1 MHDRTARPHT
11 LALALGAL
19 LAPALAHAE
28 ASAVELDRVEVR
40 EAPEQP
46 RARPAR
52 SSSRLDLPVA
62 QQPFSA
68 DVIDQQALRARG
80 DTRFIDAL
88 DMAPGVVP
96 AYSFGVINISG
107 RGFSGV
113 FNSPTLFDGIRYPG
127 WQVSPRLTLNYA
139 QVEVLRGPAALTA
152 GQGSVAGA
160 INLVP
165 RRADGR
171 SSTDVFLGLGRFGT
185 TTAAVGSGGA
195 LGSEALAW
203 RLDAS
208 HQQSAERGSFG
219 YARDTSF
226 EFRHLNAELAGRPTD
241 SLRLSLSMEHFRDD
255 AEGYF
260 GSPLIEG
267 RVLPA
272 LRDVNYNVVDD
283 AIDMEVDWLRARAEW
298 EPSDAF
304 RASLV
309 LFGNR
314 EDRLYRNAEVYAF
327 EPVTRQLRRG
337 DYLFI
342 THDQKLRGAVA
353 EASWTH
359 SLFGLPH
366 QLVVG
371 AQADRNDHDR
381 SSDSPFRYSDRV
393 PLQPEARGV
402 FTSLDV
408 FGPRT
413 ATDIRQRSLFVES
426 ALTLSPRW
434 LLVSGLRHDGTDVE
448 SFNALSGVSFGR
460 RYSAPTYRLGAVFE
474 ASPQTRWYASYATSS
489 EAPAQITTLGLG
501 NADFDLTDSQQL
513 EVGIKHGGPIADW
526 TLALYDLRRSNL
538 LSRDPDDPN
547 RLLQVGEQGS
557 RGIEASF
564 ELRLGERLRLQGS
577 AAALDAR
584 FLRFDQLV
592 AGQLVS
598 FRGNDPVAAP
608 ERVGTLWAHWQLRED
623 FDVALGARGV
633 GRSAANIGN
642 TLYVPG
648 YGTLDALLR
657 YRSRFGQFSLR
668 LRNLADRTY
677 ATRPYGSTQFML
689 GEPRWYELNWQ
700 HRF

>member
-1 MHDRTARPHT
+1 MHDRILRPHA
-11 LALALGAL
+11 LALALASL
-19 LAPALAHAE
+19 VAPAIADAG

-40 EAPEQP
+40 EVPEQP
-46 RARPAR
+46 RERPAR

-68 DVIDQQALRARG
+68 DVIDQQALRERG
-80 DTRFIDAL
+80 DTRFVDAL

-171 SSTDVFLGLGRFGT
+171 SSSDVFLGLGRFGT
-185 TTAAVGSGGA
+185 STVAVGSGG
-195 LGSEALAW
+195 GIGGEALAW

-208 HQQSAERGSFG
+208 HQHSSERGSFG

-226 EFRHLNAELAGRPTD
+226 EFRHVNAELAGRPAD
-241 SLRLSLSMEHFRDD
+241 SLRLSLSVEHFRDD

-260 GSPLIEG
+260 GSPLVDG
-267 RVLPA
+267 RIQPA
-272 LRDVNYNVVDD
+272 LRDINYNVVDD
-283 AIDMEVDWLRARAEW
+283 AILMDVDWLRARAEF
-298 EPSDAF
+298 EPSDSF

-309 LFGNR
+309 VFGNR
-314 EDRLYRNAEVYAF
+314 EDRLYRNTEVYAF
-327 EPVTRQLRRG
+327 EPATGLIRRG
-337 DYLFI
+337 DYLHI

-366 QLVVG
+366 QWVVG
-371 AQADRNDHDR
+371 VQADRNDHDR
-381 SSDSPFRYSDRV
+381 GSDSPFRYGDRV
-393 PLQPEARGV
+393 PLRPEARGV
-402 FTSLDV
+402 YTSLDV

-413 ATDIRQRSLFVES
+413 ATDIRQRSLFMES

-434 LLVSGLRHDGTDVE
+434 LLVSGLRHDGTDVQ
-448 SFNALSGVSFGR
+448 SFNFLSGARFER

-474 ASPQTRWYASYATSS
+474 ASAGTRWYASYATSS
-489 EAPAQITTLGLG
+489 EAPAQITTLGLA
-501 NADFDLTDSQQL
+501 NAAFDLTDSKQL
-513 EVGIKHGGPIADW
+513 ELGLKHGGPGANW
-526 TLALYDLRRSNL
+526 TLAVYDLRRTNL
-538 LSRDPDDPN
+538 LSRDPEDPN

-564 ELRLGERLRLQGS
+564 ELQLAERLRLQGS

-584 FLRFDQLV
+584 FRRFDQLMG
-592 AGQLVS
+592 GQLVS
-598 FRGNDPVAAP
+598 LRGNDPVAAP
-608 ERVGTLWAHWQLRED
+608 ERVGSLWAHWQVRDELEL
-623 FDVALGARGV
+623 ALGARGV
-633 GRSAANIGN
+633 GRSAANVAN

-648 YGTLDALLR
+648 YGTVDALLR
-657 YRSRFGQFSLR
+657 YQSGFGQFSLR

-700 HRF
+700 RRF